1 MINREYNIS
10 SLESLSSV
18 TKDVLR
24 LSNNRIF
31 TLYGKMG
38 VGKTTLVKSFCNHL
52 NVVDSISSPTFS
64 IVNEYMTVNAEKV
77 FHFDF
82 YRLNNVKE
90 LDSIGVETYFNS
102 GCYCFIEWP
111 ELIEPFLS
119 MNYHIIKLSNSQKY
133 RQLVLIQ

>member
-1 MINREYNIS
+1 MINRQYNIS

-31 TLYGKMG
+31 ALYGKMG
-38 VGKTTLVKSFCNHL
+38 VGKTTLVKSLCDHL
-52 NVVDSISSPTFS
+52 DVVDSISSPTFS
-64 IVNEYMTVNAEKV
+64 IVNEYMTLNAEKV

-119 MNYHIIKLSNSQKY
+119 MNYHIIKLSNSQNY
-133 RQLVLIQ
+133 RELVLIQ

>member
-31 TLYGKMG
+31 ALYGIMG
-38 VGKTTLVKSFCNHL
+38 VGKTTLVKSFCHHL

-64 IVNEYMTVNAEKV
+64 IVNEYMTLNAEKV

-119 MNYHIIKLSNSQKY
+119 MNYHIIKLSNSQNY
-133 RQLVLIQ
+133 RELVLIQ

>member
-119 MNYHIIKLSNSQKY
+119 MNYHIIQLSNSQNY
-133 RQLVLIQ
+133 RELVLIQ

>member
-1 MINREYNIS
+1 MINRQYNIS

-18 TKDVLR
+18 TKDLLR

-31 TLYGKMG
+31 ALYGKMG
-38 VGKTTLVKSFCNHL
+38 VGKTTLFKSFCDHL

-64 IVNEYMTVNAEKV
+64 IVNEYMTLNAEKV

-82 YRLNNVKE
+82 YRLNDVKE

-119 MNYHIIKLSNSQKY
+119 MNYHIIKLSNDQNY
-133 RQLVLIQ
+133 RELVLIK

>member
-1 MINREYNIS
+1 MINRQYNIS

-18 TKDVLR
+18 TKDLLR

-31 TLYGKMG
+31 ALYGKMG
-38 VGKTTLVKSFCNHL
+38 VGKTTLVKSLCDHL
-52 NVVDSISSPTFS
+52 HVVDSVSSPTFS
-64 IVNEYMTVNAEKV
+64 IVNEYMTLNAEKV

-82 YRLNNVKE
+82 YRLNDVKE

-102 GCYCFIEWP
+102 GGYCFIEWP

-119 MNYHIIKLSNSQKY
+119 MNYHIIKLSNDQNY
-133 RQLVLIQ
+133 RELVLIK

>member
-31 TLYGKMG
+31 ALYGKMG

-119 MNYHIIKLSNSQKY
+119 MNYHIIQLSNSQNY
-133 RQLVLIQ
+133 RELVLIQ